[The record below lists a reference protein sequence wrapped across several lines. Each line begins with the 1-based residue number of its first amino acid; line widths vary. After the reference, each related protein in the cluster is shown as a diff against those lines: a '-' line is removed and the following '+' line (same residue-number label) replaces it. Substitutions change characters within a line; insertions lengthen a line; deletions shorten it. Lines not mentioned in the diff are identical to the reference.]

1 MVYPRCRSAQDVVC
15 SWTVR
20 GGLAPKSAVR
30 TAAGAGARQATR
42 IGRDG
47 VSYAAALTTPSLSLP
62 ASGEWRGADPR
73 LAAFPHH
80 RPRADQGEVAEHGE
94 GRDADEERDAS
105 R

>member
-1 MVYPRCRSAQDVVC
+1 MVYPRCRTTQDVVC
-15 SWTVR
+15 SLTAR
-20 GGLAPKSAVR
+20 CGLAPKSAVR
-30 TAAGAGARQATR
+30 MAAGAGARQATS
-42 IGRDG
+42 IGRDA
-47 VSYAAALTTPSLSLP
+47 VSYAAALTTRALSLP
-62 ASGEWRGADPR
+62 ASGERRGADPR